1 MRFFLSTNNQSFTLT
16 SGKLGIN
23 HVNQKNHIKIS
34 GSDNWQKKQ
43 GCPAQDLGFGICDL
57 VFIIVGAYPK
67 SHKSKEKC
75 LN

>member
-43 GCPAQDLGFGICDL
+43 PAPHRIWNL
-57 VFIIVGAYPK
+57 
-67 SHKSKEKC
+67 
-75 LN
+75 